1 MRIPNRHEVA
11 RAFSEKE
18 AFAHAG
24 KLYSDW
30 ITTNTPPPSAGIV
43 AEREAAVFRPALE
56 LQLAGLSM
64 LSGTDMKAPMNL
76 IVSFSCFSV
85 DHLLWGWFAAV
96 NFHPRIAFSLSRSAV
111 EAAIF
116 SVAAATDYA
125 QFKTIWNTRQGT
137 GGAVLKVLKN
147 VPGDLRWLLN
157 TAWQV
162 MAKLGH
168 ASDGP
173 VLSSMTSFS
182 DAGEVRTGISFAGQ
196 FGGALDARQ
205 LDGCVDSFCIA
216 ATANVEV
223 MNLCLRPEFTTSD
236 EWSRRFDTLRQH
248 LDKREPIPP
257 ERAEHYE
264 RYRKR
269 FGPRPESSNRSP
281 TTP

>member
-1 MRIPNRHEVA
+1 MQA
-11 RAFSEKE
+11 RLF
-18 AFAHAG
+18 FQ
-24 KLYSDW
+24 
-30 ITTNTPPPSAGIV
+30 
-43 AEREAAVFRPALE
+43 R
-56 LQLAGLSM
+56 LQILPDGVVLLAGLAGEEIGERGFAVVVGEAGH
-64 LSGTDMKAPMNL
+64 LGL
-76 IVSFSCFSV
+76 GV
-85 DHLLWGWFAAV
+85 DAEGEEEPAV
-96 NFHPRIAFSLSRSAV
+96 EVFLAQALAGVGEIGRGGLEDGGGGAVAEGVALEAV

-116 SVAAATDYA
+116 AVAAATDYE
-125 QFKTIWNTRQGT
+125 QFKAIWNTRQGT

-147 VPGDLRWLLN
+147 VPDDLRWFLN

-223 MNLCLRPEFTTSD
+223 MNLCLRPEFTTFD

-269 FGPRPESSNRSP
+269 FGPRPESSGGAP